1 MKTFLRIFLFLLLV
15 TSIQANA
22 QVNKPTWS
30 VDPAAFEQGM
40 DVTIQMFFGAT
51 AVTSGG
57 MVGAFINGSLVG
69 VKDGGKLGP
78 SGKWVFITR
87 INGNSAN
94 GKTVTFKFWD
104 TARDRVYDVTE
115 TLVFAADAIIGSAM
129 VPQVYHSNLFSDAD
143 LSDLAVDGTTVTG
156 FDPAVIT
163 YTVKVP
169 KGTVVVPTVTG
180 TTNDTKATKVITA
193 AVAIPGST
201 TVVVTAENGTTT
213 KTYTVNFEFIKNTI
227 ATLSDLL
234 IDGTSVTGF
243 DAATLTYN
251 SELPH
256 NTSVVPTVTATLTDP
271 LASKV
276 ITPAASLPGT
286 TTVEVTAEDGTTK
299 KTYSI
304 NFTIAKDTDATLSDL
319 KYNGTTVTGFSAA
332 TLTYDVELPH
342 NTTLV
347 PTVTATTTD
356 INASKVITPA
366 ASLPGT
372 TSVEVTAEDGTT
384 KKTYSI
390 SFTVAKD
397 TDATLSD
404 LKSDGTTVTGFI
416 AATVSYDIVLP
427 HNTTLVPTVT
437 ATTNDVNA
445 SKVITPAASLPGSTT
460 VEVTAEDGTTKK
472 TYTINYT
479 VAKDTD
485 AKLSDLKS
493 DGTTVTGFSA
503 TTLSYDI
510 VLAHNTSIV
519 PTVTATTNDVNASKV
534 ITPAA
539 SLPGSTTVEVTAE
552 DGTTKQTYTIN
563 YTVAKDTDA
572 NLSDLKSDGTTVTGF
587 IASTLLYNIELPHN
601 TTIVPTV
608 TATTNDV
615 NASKVITPAAGLP
628 GTTTVEV
635 TAEDGTTKKT
645 YSISYTVAKDTD
657 ATLSDLKSDG
667 TTVTGFSASTITYDI
682 VLAHNTTIVPTVTA
696 TTTDVNASKV
706 ITPAASLPGST
717 TVVVTAE
724 DGTTKKTYTVNYTV
738 AKDTDAKLSDL
749 KSDGTTVTGFSA
761 TTLSYD
767 IVLAH
772 NTTIVP
778 TVTATTNDVNATK
791 VITPAA
797 SLPGSTSVVVTAED
811 GTTIL
816 TYTINYTV
824 AKDTDAKLSD
834 LKSDGTTVTGF
845 SATTLSYDIILPHN
859 TSVVPTVTA
868 TTNDVN
874 ATKVITPAASLPGS
888 TTVVV
893 TAEDG
898 TTILTYTINYTV
910 AKDTDA
916 TLSDLKS
923 DGTTVT
929 GFAAATVTYNIIL
942 PHDTS
947 VVPTVTATTNDV
959 NASKVIT
966 PAASL
971 PGSTTVEVTAE
982 DGTTKKTYTI
992 NYTVAKDTDAKLSD
1006 LKSDG
1011 TTVTGFDKDDLSYD
1025 IVLPKGTKIVPTV
1038 TATTNDVN
1046 ASKVITPAADLPGS
1060 TTVEVTAEDGTTK
1073 RTYTINYTVTPYKN
1087 KPDWAVVPSDFT
1099 YDGDVIAQVLIDNVV
1114 SAQDDGI
1121 LAGFVGAICRGLR
1134 TGGLIGPSG
1143 KWSMTV
1149 RCYSNLASGETI
1161 EFNYFDPV
1169 LDTVLPILET
1179 IPFESNMRIGS
1190 ALSPFMMHAQTL
1202 KKAIKNLNAG
1212 WTWFSLNLENTDMT
1226 IGKVLEHL
1234 TPQDGDYIKD
1244 QTLSSTYYSD
1254 YGIWFGD
1261 IEVIDP
1267 KLMYKIKKK
1276 SADVLE
1282 FSGYPIYTP
1291 THPISINK
1299 GWTWIGFL
1307 PQTELPLSEALAS
1320 IVPADNDYIKNQLN
1334 STTYYADY
1342 TTWFGELDPL
1352 TPLDGFMLKTSHTAT
1367 LIYPSPAPYASPRM
1381 LEDIKSF
1388 VPENDR
1394 TFKPEAFEFSG
1405 QVTVSAVLQDK
1416 RVNNSGFRLYSMV
1429 GDQIRGE
1436 SQAKLFE
1443 PTGEYVFNQLVY
1455 SSIQEGDKVHFRL
1468 HDINTDVWYSF
1479 EETLVFKSDMVVAN
1493 AIKPFVLKT
1502 SSLLEPSALSF
1513 EPSLSV
1519 WPNPASSQTTL
1530 SYTIAVDQAVVM
1542 QVIDY
1547 TGRVVDELNLG
1558 DQTKGEH
1565 QVNWDTNT
1573 LKQGVYFLKMKYSP
1587 SVYKQVVITR

>member
-1 MKTFLRIFLFLLLV
+1 MLLV
-15 TSIQANA
+15 TSIQVNA

-30 VDPAAFEQGM
+30 VNPAAFEQGM
-40 DVTIQMFFGAT
+40 DVTVQMHFNTT
-51 AVTSGG
+51 AVTAGG
-57 MVGAFINGSLVG
+57 MVGAFIDGSLVG
-69 VKDGGKLGP
+69 VKDGGILTPPFLGA
-78 SGKWVFITR
+78 KWVFITR
-87 INGNSAN
+87 VYGNAAA

-115 TLVFAADAIIGSAM
+115 TVTFLADGVIGSSAT
-129 VPQVYHSNLFSDAD
+129 PQLFHAILFSDAN

-169 KGTVVVPTVTG
+169 KGTLAVPTVTG
-180 TTNDTKATKVITA
+180 TTNDTKATKVITP

-227 ATLSDLL
+227 ATLSDLK
-234 IDGTSVTGF
+234 IDDTSVIGF

-251 SELPH
+251 KELPH

-286 TTVEVTAEDGTTK
+286 STVEVTAEDGTTK

-416 AATVSYDIVLP
+416 AATVTYDIVLP

-587 IASTLLYNIELPHN
+587 LASTLLYNIELPHN

-615 NASKVITPAAGLP
+615 NASKVITPAAALP

-1073 RTYTINYTVTPYKN
+1073 RTYTINFTVTPFKN

-1099 YDGDVIAQVLIDNVV
+1099 YDGEIIAQVLVNAVV
-1114 SAQDDGI
+1114 SAEDDGI
-1121 LAGFVGAICRGLR
+1121 LAAFVGSTCRGLN
-1134 TGGLIGPSG
+1134 TGGLVGPTG
-1143 KWSMTV
+1143 KWGMPL
-1149 RCYSNLASGETI
+1149 RCYSNVVSGETLT
-1161 EFNYFDPV
+1161 FQYFDPV
-1169 LDTVLPILET
+1169 LDTVFPILET
-1179 IPFESNMRIGS
+1179 VPFVSNMQIGS
-1190 ALSPFMMHAQTL
+1190 ALSPFLMHAQLLRSATKSL
-1202 KKAIKNLNAG
+1202 SAG
-1212 WTWFSLNLENTDMT
+1212 WTWFSLNIENSDMT
-1226 IGKVLEHL
+1226 IGKVLENL
-1234 TPQDGDYIKD
+1234 TPH
-1244 QTLSSTYYSD
+1244 T
-1254 YGIWFGD
+1254 
-1261 IEVIDP
+1261 
-1267 KLMYKIKKK
+1267 
-1276 SADVLE
+1276 
-1282 FSGYPIYTP
+1282 
-1291 THPISINK
+1291 
-1299 GWTWIGFL
+1299 
-1307 PQTELPLSEALAS
+1307 
-1320 IVPADNDYIKNQLN
+1320 NDYIKNQTI
-1334 STTYYADY
+1334 SATYYEGFGWYGLLTDIDPRLMYKVKLGSADELKFKGYEIY
-1342 TTWFGELDPL
+1342 TPTRSITINLGWTWIGYLPLTSLPITDALASINPVGTDYIKNQTLSNTFYDGYGWYGLLDPL
-1352 TPLDGFMLKTSHTAT
+1352 APLDGFMLKTTHAGVLTYPGAT
-1367 LIYPSPAPYASPRM
+1367 PYALPGSF
-1381 LEDIKSF
+1381 ENIKRF
-1388 VPENDR
+1388 VPENDQS
-1394 TFKPEAFEFSG
+1394 FKPEAFEFSG
-1405 QVTVSAVLQDK
+1405 QVTATAYLNDK
-1416 RVNNSGFRLYSMV
+1416 RINTDGYRLVALV
-1429 GDQIRGE
+1429 GEEVRGE
-1436 SQAKLFE
+1436 SDATYFE
-1443 PTGEYVFNQLVY
+1443 PTGEYVFNQMIF
-1455 SSIQEGDKVHFRL
+1455 SDIQSGEVVHFRL
-1468 HDINTDVWYSF
+1468 HDVNTNTWYTFS
-1479 EETLVFKSDMVVAN
+1479 ETIVFASDMVISN
-1493 AIKPFVLKT
+1493 AINPLPLKS
-1502 SSLLEPSALSF
+1502 SSLLETFALNM
-1513 EPSLSV
+1513 ETLLSV
-1519 WPNPASSQTTL
+1519 WPNPASNQASIRYTL
-1530 SYTIAVDQAVVM
+1530 STDQAVIL

-1547 TGRVVDELNLG
+1547 TGRVIDELSLG
-1558 DQTKGEH
+1558 DQTKGNH
-1565 QVNWDTNT
+1565 TITWDTNT
-1573 LKQGVYFLKMKYSP
+1573 LKQGVYFLRMKNSP